1 MSGESAL
8 VSGGETL
15 RSDFGHFSR
24 TAPLTTIPSD
34 LVNGSGVDVKKSL
47 VPVAIT
53 RRQVPLVEWLNVMG
67 FLYGWAAREHY
78 LNLQA
83 LRLAPVQTHWHD
95 AHRVATTSRAR

>member
-1 MSGESAL
+1 VELAL

-15 RSDFGHFSR
+15 RIDFGHFSR
-24 TAPLTTIPSD
+24 AAPLTTIASD

-47 VPVAIT
+47 VPVANT
-53 RRQVPLVEWLNVMG
+53 RRQPSLVEWLNVMA

-83 LRLAPVQTHWHD
+83 LRLVPVETHWRD
-95 AHRVATTSRAR
+95 AHRIATTSRAR